1 MVDSKGSFFNMSD
14 DPRGQA
20 KFYKIA
26 SFTIPGKKY
35 DVIKTE
41 EGYKCNCP
49 NFVFN
54 GRRIK
59 KCDHIRKH
67 QHLKLR
73 LKR

>member
-1 MVDSKGSFFNMSD
+1 MEK
-14 DPRGQA
+14 A
-20 KFYKIA
+20 KFYEIE
-26 SFTIPGKKY
+26 SFTTPGKKY
-35 DVIKTE
+35 LVIKTG

-54 GRRIK
+54 ERRIN

-73 LKR
+73 RNSK